1 MLKSLVLSQ
10 VLLPCVPMILLTR
23 LVPHHGKNHKHRT
36 RVFEIGTEREEFFV
50 PGDPLQK
57 YDTTDYNDERL
68 VFSESFDSSYCLV

>member
-1 MLKSLVLSQ
+1 METPLIIWCCTVALI
-10 VLLPCVPMILLTR
+10 LLLLLTR

-57 YDTTDYNDERL
+57 YDTTDYNDD
-68 VFSESFDSSYCLV
+68 F